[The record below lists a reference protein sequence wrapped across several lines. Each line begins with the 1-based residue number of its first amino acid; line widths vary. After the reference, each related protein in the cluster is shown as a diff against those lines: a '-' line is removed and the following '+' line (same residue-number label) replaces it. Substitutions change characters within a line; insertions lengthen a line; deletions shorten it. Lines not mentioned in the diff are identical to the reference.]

1 MTTGDFIYQ
10 ELNEAAELLQKFT
23 ANKENLANIEKA
35 AKTIVASLKKGGI
48 IISCGNGGSACDAMH
63 FAEELSGKYRDDRD
77 PIPAMAISDPGY
89 LTCTANDFGFNH
101 VFSRYVKGF
110 GNKGDILVAIST
122 SGNSENVVKAAE
134 AAKQKN
140 MKVIGLTGNN
150 GGKLADLCDV
160 HINVPHK
167 GYADRTQEIHIKII
181 HILIFLIEKQLSAD
195 AN

>member
-1 MTTGDFIYQ
+1 MTTSDLIYQ
-10 ELNEAAELLQKFT
+10 ELNEAAELLQKFLS
-23 ANKENLANIEKA
+23 NKDNISNIEKA
-35 AKTIVASLKKGGI
+35 AKTIVASIKKGGI

-63 FAEELSGKYRDDRD
+63 FAEELTGRYRDDRE

-89 LTCTANDFGFNH
+89 LTCTANDFGFGH
-101 VFSRYVKGF
+101 VYSRYVKGF
-110 GNKGDILVAIST
+110 GKKGDILVAIST
-122 SGNSENVVKAAE
+122 SGNSENVIKAAE

-150 GGKLADLCDV
+150 GGKLAELCDV
-160 HINVPHK
+160 HINVPHN

>member
-1 MTTGDFIYQ
+1 MNTSDLIHQ
-10 ELNEAAELLQKFT
+10 ELTEAAELLQKFIS
-23 ANKENLANIEKA
+23 NKEHIANIEKA
-35 AKTIVASLKKGGI
+35 VKTIVASLKKGGI

-89 LTCTANDFGFNH
+89 ITCTANDFGYNH

-150 GGKLADLCDV
+150 GGKLAELCDV
-160 HINVPHK
+160 HINVPHT

-181 HILIFLIEKQLSAD
+181 HILIFLIEKQLSAET
-195 AN
+195 N

>member
-1 MTTGDFIYQ
+1 MTTGDLIYQ

-89 LTCTANDFGFNH
+89 LTCTANDFGFNN

-150 GGKLADLCDV
+150 GGKLAELCDV